1 LLPDEQAIYAAAS
14 RKSDRL
20 QGVTG
25 RFLRLLAVSAA
36 IFAISSTPAPAARP
50 FVRAISFSTDVNPV
64 SADYVKGALKNAE
77 RDGASA
83 AVIVL
88 DTPGGLS
95 DSMREIVKAEL
106 NSKIPVLVYVPTGAR
121 AASAGVWIGQAAD
134 YLAMAPASNIG
145 SSTPI
150 SIGGGNIPSDE
161 RKKTVNDAAAS
172 LRSLARTHGR
182 NVAWADAAVRKA
194 SNLTAEEALKDNVID
209 AVASSLPA
217 LLAKIDGVRTKPRH
231 FVLQTAAVEIESVH
245 MSAWQ
250 SFLNT
255 LVNPTLITILLSLG
269 MLGITIELFAP
280 GHILPGTVGVI
291 SLVLALFGLSVLP
304 ISWAG
309 LALMLFAF
317 GLFGT
322 DLLVPTHGALT
333 LAGAICLVLGGL
345 LLFEPAGPTYKV
357 SLPVLIGVSG
367 VLALALGFAFSKVVA
382 IRRRPPTTGVVSIV
396 GQTGTVRS
404 GEMVFVK
411 GELWQAE
418 AVDGADLV
426 PGRHVNIEAVEGL
439 KLIVRTLDDHV
450 SA

>member
-1 LLPDEQAIYAAAS
+1 M
-14 RKSDRL
+14 
-20 QGVTG
+20 
-25 RFLRLLAVSAA
+25 RLLAISVV
-36 IFAISSTPAPAARP
+36 IFAIGSAPALGARP
-50 FVRAISFSTDVNPV
+50 FVRAITFSTDVNPV
-64 SADYVKGALKNAE
+64 SADYLKGALKNAE
-77 RDGASA
+77 RDGAVA

-95 DSMREIVKAEL
+95 ESMREIVKAEL
-106 NSKIPVLVYVPTGAR
+106 NSKIPVIVYVPTGAR

-150 SIGGGNIPSDE
+150 DIGGGNIQRDLR
-161 RKKTVNDAAAS
+161 RKVVNDAAAS
-172 LRSLARTHGR
+172 LRALARTHGR
-182 NVAWADAAVRKA
+182 NVAWADAAVRVA
-194 SNLTAEEALKDNVID
+194 SNLTAEEALKRNVID
-209 AVASSLPA
+209 GVAPSLPA
-217 LLAKIDGVRTKPRH
+217 LLVDINGIRTTPRH
-231 FVLQTAAVEIESVH
+231 FVLRTTGAEIENVQ

-255 LVNPTLITILLSLG
+255 LIDPTLITILLSLG

-280 GHILPGTVGVI
+280 GHVLPGTVGVI

-309 LALMLFAF
+309 LALILFAF
-317 GLFGT
+317 ALFGA

-333 LAGAICLVLGGL
+333 LAGAVCLVLGGL
-345 LLFEPAGPTYKV
+345 LLFSPAGPTYKV

-367 VLALALGFAFSKVVA
+367 VLALLLGFAFSKVVA
-382 IRRRPPTTGVVSIV
+382 IRRRPATTGVASIV

-411 GELWQAE
+411 GELWRAE
-418 AVDGADLV
+418 TADGAELV
-426 PGRHVNIEAVEGL
+426 PGRHVSVEAVDGL
-439 KLIVRTLDDHV
+439 KLIVRPVDDHV